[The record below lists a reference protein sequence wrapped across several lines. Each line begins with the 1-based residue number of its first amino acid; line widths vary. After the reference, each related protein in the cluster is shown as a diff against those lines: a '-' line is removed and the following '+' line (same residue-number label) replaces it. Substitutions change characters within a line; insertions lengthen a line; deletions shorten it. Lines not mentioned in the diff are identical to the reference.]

1 MRDHDDSKPKSE
13 ASGDSPSAAAS
24 NSVEPENEERLSLA
38 QTEHEAVLTLKSHA
52 RKLLDAMGAADGEDM
67 ALQASWPD
75 PVLALNEN
83 ERAQRVRSGQDTVIL
98 DGPESRRG
106 FIRAVLR
113 VPVSYEGGAVYGVF
127 VEVERDAY
135 QKLKQAYESK
145 APVRVSGKLATRL
158 PLLESALGSVVE
170 ILEDGSNRRVRV
182 VAAEHPLL
190 QNGPAIGPI

>member
-13 ASGDSPSAAAS
+13 TSGDSPSAAATDAAAT
-24 NSVEPENEERLSLA
+24 ENEERLSLA
-38 QTEHEAVLTLKSHA
+38 QTEHEAVQTLKNHA

-75 PVLALNEN
+75 PVLALSES
-83 ERAQRVRSGQDTVIL
+83 EREERVRSGQDTVIL

-113 VPVSYEGGAVYGVF
+113 VPVTYDSGAVYGVF

-145 APVRVSGKLATRL
+145 IPVRVPGKLATRL